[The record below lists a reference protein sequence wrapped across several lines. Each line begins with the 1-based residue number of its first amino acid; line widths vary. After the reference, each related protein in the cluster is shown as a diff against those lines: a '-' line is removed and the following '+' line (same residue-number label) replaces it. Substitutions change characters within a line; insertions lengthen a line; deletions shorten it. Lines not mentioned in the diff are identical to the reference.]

1 LGEDSGNGS
10 PKKKGKP
17 IGVSLL
23 GFTDYGRAHIKD
35 PVPGEIAN
43 QDLWGIG
50 VGTLITRGR
59 NFEARIY
66 YGWAL
71 REIVRPGGG
80 LLADEGD
87 GAWNFSFLYR
97 W

>member
-1 LGEDSGNGS
+1 VRRRA
-10 PKKKGKP
+10 
-17 IGVSLL
+17 GV
-23 GFTDYGRAHIKD
+23 
-35 PVPGEIAN
+35 

-50 VGTLITRGR
+50 LGTLITVGK
-59 NFEARIY
+59 NFEARMY

-71 REIVRPGGG
+71 REIVRSGGS